1 LPGLGKIAISW
12 FMPSVPQLLASGAG
26 WRVHDAVCSGSPHD
40 RPFEEQHES
49 VCIAAVTSGTFRYR
63 STQGSATL
71 APGAVLLGN
80 EQHCYECSHEHSAGD
95 RCLSFH
101 FEPEFFEQI
110 ITAVPGARRI
120 AFDVPNLPPLPAL
133 IPIVA
138 TAQAARDN
146 GDLASFEE
154 LAICLAATVS
164 AALAGVKRPARL
176 PSPRDELRVAAALR
190 RIEQESQ
197 QPLLLTDL
205 ARDASTSPYH
215 FLRLF
220 RQIVGVTPHQY
231 LMRTRLRE
239 AAVRLRR
246 SSEGVLSIALETGF
260 NDVSTFNGHFRRIMG
275 MSPSAYR
282 RLKGPGESHSRN
294 A

>member
-1 LPGLGKIAISW
+1 MA
-12 FMPSVPQLLASGAG
+12 SVPQLIASGAG
-26 WRVHDAVCSGSPHD
+26 WHVHDVVCTASPHD
-40 RPFEEQHES
+40 RPFEERHES
-49 VCIAAVTSGTFRYR
+49 LCIAAVTSGTFRYR

-71 APGAVLLGN
+71 VPGAVLLGN
-80 EQHCYECSHEHSAGD
+80 ERHCYECSHEHSAGD

-101 FEPEFFEQI
+101 FDPEFFEQI

-138 TAQAARDN
+138 AAQAARDN
-146 GDLASFEE
+146 GDLAALEE
-154 LAICLAATVS
+154 LAICLAGTVS
-164 AALAGVKRPARL
+164 AALPGVRRRTRL

-190 RIEQESQ
+190 RIEQESH
-197 QPLLLTDL
+197 QPLLLADL
-205 ARDASTSPYH
+205 ASDAATSPYH

-220 RQIVGVTPHQY
+220 LQVVGVTPHQY
-231 LMRTRLRE
+231 LMRTRLHE

-246 SSEGVLSIALETGF
+246 SSESILSVALETGF

-282 RLKGPGESHSRN
+282 RLRGVGGSHLR
-294 A
+294 

>member
-1 LPGLGKIAISW
+1 MAP
-12 FMPSVPQLLASGAG
+12 VPQLLASGSG
-26 WRVHDAVCSGSPHD
+26 WRVHDVVCTASPRD

-49 VCIAAVTSGTFRYR
+49 LCIAAVTSGTFRYR

-101 FEPEFFEQI
+101 FDPEFFEQI
-110 ITAVPGARRI
+110 VAAVPGARRI
-120 AFDVPNLPPLPAL
+120 PFDVPNLPPLPAL

-138 TAQAARDN
+138 AAQAAREN
-146 GDLASFEE
+146 GDLAALEE
-154 LAICLAATVS
+154 LAVCVAGTVS
-164 AALAGVKRPARL
+164 VTLAGVRRHTRRP
-176 PSPRDELRVAAALR
+176 SSRDELRVAAALR

-197 QPLLLTDL
+197 QPLLLADL
-205 ARDASTSPYH
+205 ARDAATSPYH

-220 RQIVGVTPHQY
+220 LQVVGVTPHQY
-231 LMRTRLRE
+231 LMRTRLHE
-239 AAVRLRR
+239 AALRLRR
-246 SSEGVLSIALETGF
+246 SSESIVTVAMETGF

-275 MSPSAYR
+275 MSPGAYR
-282 RLKGPGESHSRN
+282 RLNGRDESSSRG